1 MIIILSAPSGG
12 GKSSIANKLVAVDD
26 NIIKSVSITTR
37 APRPE
42 EQEGQ
47 DYFFIEK
54 KQLVNQDLLESA
66 QIYGNIYATPKRF
79 VLEQLKMGKDV
90 LFDIDWQ
97 GAKQIIAK
105 MPDTTI
111 LTIFLMPPSMQELE
125 KRLRSRQQD
134 SEDAIQRRLQSA
146 EREMADSRHYKHV
159 VVNDD
164 FDQTISHILN
174 LIKEYRALNKLQIIP

>member
-12 GKSSIANKLVAVDD
+12 GKSSIANKLVTIDG

-37 APRPE
+37 SPRSE
-42 EQEGQ
+42 EQEGR
-47 DYFFIEK
+47 DYFFISKE
-54 KQLVNQDLLESA
+54 QLANQDLLERA
-66 QIYGNIYATPKRF
+66 QIYDNIYATPKQF

-105 MPDTTI
+105 MPNTPI

-134 SEDAIQRRLQSA
+134 SEDTMQRRLQSA
-146 EREMADSRHYKHV
+146 EREMANSQHYKHV

-164 FDQTISHILN
+164 FDKTISHILK
-174 LIKEYRALNKLQIIP
+174 LIREYRALNKL

>member
-12 GKSSIANKLVAVDD
+12 GKSSIANKLVTLDG

-37 APRPE
+37 PPRSE
-42 EQEGQ
+42 EQEGR
-47 DYFFIEK
+47 DYFFISQE
-54 KQLVNQDLLESA
+54 QLANQDLLESA
-66 QIYGNIYATPKRF
+66 QIYGNIYATPKQF
-79 VLEQLKMGKDV
+79 VLKQLNMGKDV

-105 MPDTTI
+105 MPNTPI

-134 SEDAIQRRLQSA
+134 SEDTMQRRLQSA
-146 EREMADSRHYKHV
+146 EREMANSQHYKYV

-164 FDQTISHILN
+164 FDKTISHILT
-174 LIKEYRALNKLQIIP
+174 LIREYRALNKL

>member
-12 GKSSIANKLVAVDD
+12 GKSSIANKLVTLDS

-37 APRPE
+37 SPRSH

-47 DYFFIEK
+47 DYFFIAEEG
-54 KQLVNQDLLESA
+54 LVSQDLLESA
-66 QIYGNIYATPKRF
+66 QIYGNIYATPKQF
-79 VLEQLKMGKDV
+79 VLDQLKMSKDV

-105 MPDTTI
+105 MPNTPI

-134 SEDAIQRRLQSA
+134 SEDTIQRRLKSA
-146 EREMADSRHYKHV
+146 EREMANSQHYKHV

-164 FDQTISHILN
+164 FDKTISHILT
-174 LIKEYRALNKLQIIP
+174 LIREYRILNKL